1 MRIPP
6 WFRSRSHGRPEP
18 MWSESERGLYWVRT
32 AIFLMPELMQFE
44 RVKSM
49 MR

>member
-1 MRIPP
+1 MMNSFNSPEKKFQPR
-6 WFRSRSHGRPEP
+6 RRCLSRDRD
-18 MWSESERGLYWVRT
+18 LYWVRT